1 MWKMR
6 DLCVYVCVREQ
17 KRERGQE
24 KEKNEEETRAL
35 EKERKTRSLCW
46 GLRILDK
53 TRLQTNYCQ
62 PVIFCII

>member
-17 KRERGQE
+17 KRERTGE
-24 KEKNEEETRAL
+24 RKNEEETRAL
-35 EKERKTRSLCW
+35 EKGRKTRSLCW
-46 GLRILDK
+46 ALRILDK
-53 TRLQTNYCQ
+53 TSLQTNYCQ